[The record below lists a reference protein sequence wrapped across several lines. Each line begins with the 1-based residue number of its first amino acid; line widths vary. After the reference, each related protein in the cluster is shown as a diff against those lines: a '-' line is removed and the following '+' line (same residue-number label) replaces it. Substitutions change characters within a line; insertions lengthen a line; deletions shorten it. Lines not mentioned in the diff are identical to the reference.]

1 MRGPLHPSIA
11 ERREYPFA
19 ILDRRLRELA
29 PAGRRVIAFSAGD
42 PREETPAFIREAL
55 REAVPVMSGYPRAA
69 GKPELRAACA
79 AWVKRRYGV
88 ALDPES
94 EVLPANG
101 SKEAIFLLAPAVID
115 RAGPRDTVV
124 IPTPSYPVYEAS
136 ARIVDARV
144 HAVPLRSANGWRF
157 DPDDVPDEVW
167 ARAAILWL
175 NSPHNPTGAVLARA
189 TLERTLAL
197 ARRHGFWVASDEAY
211 ATIWFEQPPPSALEC
226 GLENLIVF
234 QTLSKRSAMTGYR
247 TGFMAGDPDLLDALR
262 RFRPAVGVATPD
274 FVQDAAVAAWKD
286 DAHPE
291 DQRGRY
297 AVKRRLFTDYFAR
310 RGWRVEASEAGFYV
324 WFAAPGGDDVA
335 FVERLMRIG
344 LVALPGSYLGAAGA
358 GYVRW
363 ALVPTVEE
371 CREAIGR
378 LEEIDGGG

>member
-11 ERREYPFA
+11 ERREYPFTV
-19 ILDRRLRELA
+19 LDRRLRELA
-29 PAGRRVIAFSAGD
+29 PADRRIIAFSAGD
-42 PREETPAFIREAL
+42 PREETPEFIRDAL
-55 REAVPVMSGYPRAA
+55 RASIPVMSGYPRVT
-69 GKPELRAACA
+69 GKPELREACA

-88 ALDPES
+88 ALNPDTD
-94 EVLPANG
+94 VLPANG

-115 RAGPRDTVV
+115 RAGPRDTIV
-124 IPTPSYPVYEAS
+124 IPSPSYPVYEAS
-136 ARIVDARV
+136 AKIAGARV
-144 HAVPLRSANGWRF
+144 HLAPLASAKGWRF
-157 DPDDVPDEVW
+157 DPDDVPGEVW
-167 ARAAILWL
+167 ARTAIVWL
-175 NSPHNPTGAVLARA
+175 NSPHNPTGAVLPRD
-189 TLERTLAL
+189 TLERVLAL

-211 ATIWFEQPPPSALEC
+211 ATIWFDQRPPSALEC

-247 TGFMAGDPDLLDALR
+247 SGFMAGDPELLDALR

-274 FVQDAAVAAWKD
+274 FVQDAAIAAWKD
-286 DAHPE
+286 EAHPE

-297 AVKRRLFTDYFAR
+297 AVKRRLCTDYFVK
-310 RGWRVEASEAGFYV
+310 RGWRIEASEAGFYL

-335 FVERLMRIG
+335 FVERLMRLG

-371 CREAIGR
+371 CREGIAR
-378 LEEIDGGG
+378 LEELDEEG